1 MNVKDYIVN
10 KNDILSDVLKVIDK
24 NESGIIFIE
33 DDSVIIGLAT
43 DGDIRRKLIEEN
55 KLSIKIQECM
65 NKKFVYLLE
74 KDASKENILKLLD
87 SRIKIIPILNNQK
100 NLVSVAT
107 KENLFWD
114 EKERVVSKAKSPV
127 RISFAG
133 GGTDLTTYFYEEGGA
148 VLNATINKF
157 THAIIEKRDDK
168 KIIIHSYDLEKKLIF
183 DDISQITLNN
193 DLDLIKSVIQIL
205 KPEFGFEL
213 TTYSDVPPGSGL
225 GGSAVLLS
233 AIIGAFNNYKENKFS
248 DYEIAELAFHAERV
262 VMSLSGGWQDQ
273 YATVFGGFNFIELKD
288 RENLVNPLRINDDL
302 INELEDSLLLC
313 YTGQNHN
320 SGDIHDEQR
329 ELMKNQTQK
338 EYAETAKNIAYEM
351 KSKLLKGD
359 IDNFGELLGKAWET
373 KKKFSPKLP
382 INI

>member
-1 MNVKDYIVN
+1 
-10 KNDILSDVLKVIDK
+10 
-24 NESGIIFIE
+24 
-33 DDSVIIGLAT
+33 
-43 DGDIRRKLIEEN
+43 
-55 KLSIKIQECM
+55 M

-193 DLDLIKSVIQIL
+193 DL
-205 KPEFGFEL
+205 
-213 TTYSDVPPGSGL
+213 GS
-225 GGSAVLLS
+225 
-233 AIIGAFNNYKENKFS
+233 Y
-248 DYEIAELAFHAERV
+248 
-262 VMSLSGGWQDQ
+262 
-273 YATVFGGFNFIELKD
+273 
-288 RENLVNPLRINDDL
+288 
-302 INELEDSLLLC
+302 
-313 YTGQNHN
+313 
-320 SGDIHDEQR
+320 
-329 ELMKNQTQK
+329 
-338 EYAETAKNIAYEM
+338 
-351 KSKLLKGD
+351 
-359 IDNFGELLGKAWET
+359 
-373 KKKFSPKLP
+373 
-382 INI
+382 